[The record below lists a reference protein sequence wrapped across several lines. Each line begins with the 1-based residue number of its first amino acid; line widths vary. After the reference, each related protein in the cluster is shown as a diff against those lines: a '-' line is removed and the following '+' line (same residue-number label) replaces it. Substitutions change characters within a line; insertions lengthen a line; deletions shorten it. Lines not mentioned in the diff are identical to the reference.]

1 MPRPRR
7 RHCQLHR
14 RRPEG
19 IAEQRAAADR
29 GSRCSPRPLSA
40 GVPLQ
45 RDRVMT
51 DIAKR
56 VKRLLR
62 ECAAAAHEEELR
74 RALLPIAEA
83 FKRWEQGG
91 LASGEL
97 SELIHRFH
105 QGRARE
111 VYVRYD
117 TNQLEA
123 PVAYAIVTGVLDR
136 KAAPAEVLD
145 HVARM
150 IRFYEER
157 ASDAARNE

>member
-1 MPRPRR
+1 
-7 RHCQLHR
+7 
-14 RRPEG
+14 
-19 IAEQRAAADR
+19 
-29 GSRCSPRPLSA
+29 
-40 GVPLQ
+40 
-45 RDRVMT
+45 MT

-56 VKRLLR
+56 VRRLLR

-83 FKRWEQGG
+83 FKRWEQGELG
-91 LASGEL
+91 SGEL

-105 QGRARE
+105 QGPARE
-111 VYVRYD
+111 LYVRYD

-123 PVAYAIVTGVLDR
+123 PVAYAIVRSVLDR
-136 KAAPAEVLD
+136 KAVPPKVLD

-157 ASDAARNE
+157 ASGAARDE